1 MALGDRYVY
10 DPDHGNALGAHHA
23 DGPLH
28 ERLAQPPE
36 VADSMRGALAVI
48 EPTDAQAAKLDAFLG
63 RTMADLDLTPGTV
76 VTYDSDDGDHPSGEQ
91 VVHVTWA
98 DKHGDA
104 RRTSIPAAEFDEHF
118 VAAHGGAS

>member
-28 ERLAQPPE
+28 QRAAQPAQE
-36 VADSMRGALAVI
+36 ASGMRAALAMI
-48 EPTDAQAAKLDAFLG
+48 DPTPEQAAKLEAYLT
-63 RTMADLDLTPGTV
+63 RTMADLDMTPGTV
-76 VTYDSDDGDHPSGEQ
+76 VTEDGREGDHPGGGD

-104 RRTSIPAAEFDEHF
+104 RRTSIPVADFDAHF
-118 VAAHGGAS
+118 VAAPGGAS